1 MAESLFKFK
10 GCLAVLATMHSK
22 EQAIAPVLE
31 EMLGLRVE
39 VLQGVNTD
47 RFGTFTREVPRP
59 GTQLE
64 TARLKAR
71 AALAAAPQAAF
82 GLASEGSFGRHPW
95 MPFVAGGRELIVLM
109 DRDAGLELVG
119 ADLTAETNYESRLV
133 SSVAEA
139 LAFAHDIGFPAHA
152 VVVMGVHNGEPDV
165 LKGVYKGLTTPE
177 SLETAVHELLGRG
190 GMAHIES
197 DMRAHVNPTRMQA
210 IERAARDLA
219 RLALSGCPRCGR
231 PGFDVVERQGG
242 LPCAAC
248 GLPTRR
254 IRLEIV
260 GCVGCGFRQE
270 RLPATGQTPAS
281 PGECDACNP

>member
-1 MAESLFKFK
+1 MTESLFKFK
-10 GCLAVLATMHSK
+10 GRLAVLATMHSK
-22 EQAIAPVLE
+22 EQAIAPILE
-31 EMLGLRVE
+31 EMLGLRVK
-39 VLQGVNTD
+39 VLRGFDTD
-47 RFGTFTREVPRP
+47 RFGTFTRDVPRP

-71 AALAAAPQAAF
+71 AALAAAPEAVF

-95 MPFVAGGRELIVLM
+95 MPFVAGGRELIVLV
-109 DRDAGLELVG
+109 DRDAGIELVG
-119 ADLTAETNYESRLV
+119 ADLTAETNHGSLLV

-139 LAFAHDIGFPAHA
+139 LAFAQSVGFSSHA
-152 VVVMGVHNGEPDV
+152 VVAMGVSAGQPEPSQG
-165 LKGVYKGLTTPE
+165 LYKGLTTPE
-177 SLETAVHELLGRG
+177 SLETAVRELLGRG
-190 GMAHIES
+190 GVAHIGS
-197 DMRAHVNPTRMQA
+197 DMRAHLNPTRMKA
-210 IERAARDLA
+210 IERTAQDLV
-219 RLALSGCPRCGR
+219 RLALSGCPRCDR

-248 GLPTRR
+248 GRPTRR

>member
-10 GCLAVLATMHSK
+10 MCLAVLATMHRK

-39 VLQGVNTD
+39 VLQGFDTD

-71 AALAAAPQAAF
+71 AALAAEPQAAF

-95 MPFVAGGRELIVLM
+95 MPFVAGGRELIVLV

-119 ADLTAETNYESRLV
+119 VDLTAETNCGSRLV
-133 SSVAEA
+133 GSVAEA
-139 LAFAHDIGFPAHA
+139 LAFAHDIGLPSHA
-152 VVVMGVHNGEPDV
+152 VVAMGVHAGQPEPSQG
-165 LKGVYKGLTTPE
+165 LYKGLTTPE

-219 RLALSGCPRCGR
+219 RLALSGSPRCDR
-231 PGFDVVERQGG
+231 PGCAIVERREG

-254 IRLEIV
+254 SRLESG

-281 PGECDACNP
+281 PGECDVCNP